1 MSRCEFR
8 TYHTKYS
15 NKKEARVTETV
26 LKPFEGL
33 ENEEEDDVYAL
44 VIKRDFNDKHEL
56 ESTSLKVN
64 SPHLLGVFR
73 ELVGTSYSTVAS
85 DFQKPF
91 ELKSPFQIL
100 IHYVSLVGGQGQE
113 GIFTGA

>member
-8 TYHTKYS
+8 TYHTKHS
-15 NKKEARVTETV
+15 KKKEGIITETV
-26 LKPFEGL
+26 LKPFDEL
-33 ENEEEDDVYAL
+33 QNEEEEDDLYAL
-44 VIKRDFNDKHEL
+44 VIKRVFNEKHEL

-64 SPHLLGVFR
+64 SPHLLRVFR
-73 ELVGTSYSTVAS
+73 ELVGTSHWAVTS

-100 IHYVSLVGGQGQE
+100 IHYVSLE
-113 GIFTGA
+113 ARS